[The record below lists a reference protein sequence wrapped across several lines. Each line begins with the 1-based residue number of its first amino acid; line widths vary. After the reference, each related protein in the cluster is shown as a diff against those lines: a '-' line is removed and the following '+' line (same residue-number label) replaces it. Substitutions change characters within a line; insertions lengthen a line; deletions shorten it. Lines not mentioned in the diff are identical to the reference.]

1 MLLCETEWHVLQ
13 NLTYIAMYYFLIIN
27 PNNNI
32 RHYWPNFRAHGA
44 GNAACGVLVI
54 GLIVAVV
61 IH

>member
-1 MLLCETEWHVLQ
+1 
-13 NLTYIAMYYFLIIN
+13 MYYFLIIN

>member
-1 MLLCETEWHVLQ
+1 MFLQ

-32 RHYWPNFRAHGA
+32 RHCWPNSRAHGA
-44 GNAACGVLVI
+44 DSAACGVLGI